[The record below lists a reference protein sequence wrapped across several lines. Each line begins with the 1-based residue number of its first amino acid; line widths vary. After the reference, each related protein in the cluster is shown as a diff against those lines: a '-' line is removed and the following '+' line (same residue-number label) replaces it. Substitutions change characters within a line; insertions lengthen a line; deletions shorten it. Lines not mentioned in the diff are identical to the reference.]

1 MTVQPGDP
9 APTFRLL
16 LVPGVNPDRW
26 LRVWAERVPDVPL
39 ALVHAEPHEQLAA
52 LHDGRADAGLVR
64 TPVDRADL
72 HLVELWTER
81 TVVVVPRD
89 HVLTVVEEVDPAD
102 LADETLLL
110 PADDLVRWADAP
122 GTPARGPAPATTRD
136 AVDLVEAGVGVLLL
150 PQSLARLHHRP
161 ELTYRPVTGAPATGV
176 GLAWLREHDGELV
189 QELVG
194 IVRGRT
200 AGSSRGRDEAP
211 GRGAGSGVEPAGRT
225 GRGGA
230 STRAR
235 TDGRGTKASRPRPGH
250 RSGR

>member
-1 MTVQPGDP
+1 M
-9 APTFRLL
+9 FRLL

-26 LRVWAERVPDVPL
+26 LRVWGERVPDLPL
-39 ALVHAEPHEQLAA
+39 VLVHAEPHEQLAA
-52 LHDGRADAGLVR
+52 LRDGRADAGLVR
-64 TPVDRADL
+64 TPVDRTGL

-89 HVLTVVEEVDPAD
+89 HVLTVVDEVDPAD
-102 LADETLLL
+102 LADETRLL
-110 PADDLVRWADAP
+110 PEDDLIGWADAP
-122 GTPARGPAPATTRD
+122 GTTAHGAAPATTRE

-161 ELTYRPVTGAPATGV
+161 ELTYRPVAGAPSTGV
-176 GLAWLREHDGELV
+176 GLAWTVERDGELV

-200 AGSSRGRDEAP
+200 AGSSRGRDE
-211 GRGAGSGVEPAGRT
+211 PAGRAT
-225 GRGGA
+225 GGGAEPGGRTRRAGA
-230 STRAR
+230 STPAR
-235 TDGRGTKASRPRPGH
+235 TDGRGGKASRPRPGH